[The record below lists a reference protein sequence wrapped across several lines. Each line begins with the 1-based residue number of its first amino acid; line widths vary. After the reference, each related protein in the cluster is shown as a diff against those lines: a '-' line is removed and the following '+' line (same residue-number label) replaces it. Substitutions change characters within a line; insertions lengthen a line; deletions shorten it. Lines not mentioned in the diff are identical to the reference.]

1 MGSRKVSDRAELLAQ
16 LSALSNG
23 VARGH
28 HVVMLGGRPLDVYM
42 TYGANCKDAPSLH
55 HMVLPGFDQLVL
67 ERDAGTAVAN
77 FKQFVRSQYGQR
89 KLFVFVFTSEVQD
102 TGYRRVRANFG
113 SKLAAAYTS
122 HAAAQGQDDVYIAVH
137 AGDIVQEIKHEDG
150 WALVRTAA
158 RPRCG
163 WVPLAYLAAVPL

>member
-23 VARGH
+23 VARGQ
-28 HVVMLGGRPLDVYM
+28 HVVMLGGRPLDVYR

-137 AGDIVQEIKHEDG
+137 AGDIVQDIKHEDG
-150 WALVRTAA
+150 WVLVRTAA